1 MSRFRLNLVIDGVD
15 AFEEDFLA
23 TIQAGS
29 ACLQLIKLYSHCR
42 VPSIN
47 QATSKYAPDPLDI
60 LMTCRINPR
69 LNDAI
74 TFGVNTI
81 LLEGDEE
88 IL

>member
-1 MSRFRLNLVIDGVD
+1 M
-15 AFEEDFLA
+15 
-23 TIQAGS
+23 
-29 ACLQLIKLYSHCR
+29 
-42 VPSIN
+42 P
-47 QATSKYAPDPLDI
+47 PDPLDI